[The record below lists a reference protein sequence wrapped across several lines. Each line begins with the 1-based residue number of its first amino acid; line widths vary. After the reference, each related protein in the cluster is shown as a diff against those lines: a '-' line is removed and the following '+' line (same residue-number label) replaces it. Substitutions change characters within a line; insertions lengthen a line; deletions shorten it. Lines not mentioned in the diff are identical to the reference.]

1 MSRTVGKAVNREPA
15 GTASAAE
22 TAARPVLVRR
32 RAPRV
37 LAGRHRRQPPAV
49 NGRRRPRFRDG
60 RETGVHGQKKTDSGP
75 RRYAGLEA
83 AGIPVPGDWSQRTTA
98 FPVDTHKDGT
108 RTLSENADG
117 ITLHNGSGPIDTA
130 LETVDALLDPN
141 GSDDEWRKNV
151 FALLGDD
158 GAGESH
164 PVSDAPRWWW
174 TQRRFHAGSV
184 CSGQYDDKY
193 VNYAYTCTSDGK
205 WEGSD
210 TDAIQSQPFWTTKET
225 SFPIPEGGG
234 PSSTTDPQQT
244 VSQAYNTVLLP
255 MDDGNWHVTVYCP
268 AALDASLLDKDA
280 NELDPDQVKAGDE
293 AYTVISATGYG
304 TVQHPCR
311 TVEVVVGGQKPFWSL
326 RNTQ

>member
-1 MSRTVGKAVNREPA
+1 MHPMSKKEKKPEDVTPEEQTEQAVPTEETEAEAPNPLLEELEALKKSLSDQEDKFLRL
-15 GTASAAE
+15 AAE
-22 TAARPVLVRR
+22 
-32 RAPRV
+32 
-37 LAGRHRRQPPAV
+37 
-49 NGRRRPRFRDG
+49 
-60 RETGVHGQKKTDSGP
+60 
-75 RRYAGLEA
+75 
-83 AGIPVPGDWSQRTTA
+83 
-98 FPVDTHKDGT
+98 
-108 RTLSENADG
+108 
-117 ITLHNGSGPIDTA
+117 
-130 LETVDALLDPN
+130 
-141 GSDDEWRKNV
+141 
-151 FALLGDD
+151 
-158 GAGESH
+158 
-164 PVSDAPRWWW
+164 
-174 TQRRFHAGSV
+174 
-184 CSGQYDDKY
+184 YD
-193 VNYAYTCTSDGK
+193 NYAYTCTSDGK

>member
-1 MSRTVGKAVNREPA
+1 MSHASPLPPIENLRIPIPECGGFLTGA
-15 GTASAAE
+15 GW
-22 TAARPVLVRR
+22 
-32 RAPRV
+32 
-37 LAGRHRRQPPAV
+37 
-49 NGRRRPRFRDG
+49 RFRHPSTLFRPYRFPAYRPLIMSVICF
-60 RETGVHGQKKTDSGP
+60 RELPPSL
-75 RRYAGLEA
+75 A
-83 AGIPVPGDWSQRTTA
+83 
-98 FPVDTHKDGT
+98 VDTHKDGT

>member
-1 MSRTVGKAVNREPA
+1 M
-15 GTASAAE
+15 
-22 TAARPVLVRR
+22 
-32 RAPRV
+32 
-37 LAGRHRRQPPAV
+37 
-49 NGRRRPRFRDG
+49 
-60 RETGVHGQKKTDSGP
+60 
-75 RRYAGLEA
+75 
-83 AGIPVPGDWSQRTTA
+83 
-98 FPVDTHKDGT
+98 
-108 RTLSENADG
+108 
-117 ITLHNGSGPIDTA
+117 
-130 LETVDALLDPN
+130 DALLDPN

-280 NELDPDQVKAGDE
+280 SELDPDQVKAGDE

>member
-1 MSRTVGKAVNREPA
+1 M
-15 GTASAAE
+15 
-22 TAARPVLVRR
+22 
-32 RAPRV
+32 
-37 LAGRHRRQPPAV
+37 
-49 NGRRRPRFRDG
+49 
-60 RETGVHGQKKTDSGP
+60 
-75 RRYAGLEA
+75 
-83 AGIPVPGDWSQRTTA
+83 
-98 FPVDTHKDGT
+98 
-108 RTLSENADG
+108 
-117 ITLHNGSGPIDTA
+117 
-130 LETVDALLDPN
+130 DALLDPN

-304 TVQHPCR
+304 TSSIPAGPWR
-311 TVEVVVGGQKPFWSL
+311 SWSAG
-326 RNTQ
+326 RSPSGR